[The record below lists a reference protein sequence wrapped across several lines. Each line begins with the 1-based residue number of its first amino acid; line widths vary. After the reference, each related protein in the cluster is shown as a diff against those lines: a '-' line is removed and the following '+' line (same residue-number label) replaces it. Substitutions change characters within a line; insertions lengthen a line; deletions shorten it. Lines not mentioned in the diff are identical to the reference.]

1 MKAIS
6 RFIKRLF
13 LFVLLLV
20 LIAGIIYILPL
31 FETSDMQGIAEDAD
45 WMSLL
50 PDSIPLNELIL
61 PGTHNS
67 ASQYAQ
73 LPFFT
78 RCQGGT
84 VGEQL
89 RAGFRY
95 LDIRL
100 AVDGN
105 SDALKFMHAFAACQ
119 TSAKPDAPILYLD
132 SVLEECYAFLAEHPS
147 ETIVFSV
154 KQEHGSEPISDF
166 QRILYNNYILMRY
179 DRWLLTDRIP
189 SLGEARGKIVLLRR
203 YEDGAGMGS
212 SAGIPF
218 IWADQGAK
226 DGADLSTAENT
237 NGSFSLF
244 VQDRYTYSDAE
255 KWEAFVAGLEI
266 SEKEIRN
273 GNISLN
279 FLSTKGSFP
288 VGHPYDHAD
297 VLNSAFRNRIQKI
310 NGWIVVDF
318 GEPYIARMIY
328 KTNYLLT

>member
-1 MKAIS
+1 M
-6 RFIKRLF
+6 
-13 LFVLLLV
+13 LLLA

-31 FETSDMQGIAEDAD
+31 FETSDMQGIAADAD

-50 PDSIPLNELIL
+50 PDGVPLNELIL

-67 ASQYAQ
+67 ASQYVQ
-73 LPFFT
+73 LPFFM

-100 AVDGN
+100 AADGASN
-105 SDALKFMHAFAACQ
+105 TLKLMHAFAACQ
-119 TSAKPDAPILYLD
+119 TGAKPDAPLLYLD
-132 SVLEECYAFLAEHPS
+132 SVLEECYAFLEEHPY
-147 ETIVFSV
+147 ETIIFSV
-154 KQEHGSEPISDF
+154 KQEHGSEPVSDI
-166 QRILYNNYILMRY
+166 QRILYNNYILLRY

-189 SLGEARGKIVLLRR
+189 TLGEARGKIVLLRR
-203 YEDGAGMGS
+203 YEDEAGMGPS
-212 SAGIPF
+212 SGIPF
-218 IWADQGAK
+218 LWADQGAK
-226 DGADLSTAENT
+226 SGAGLSTAENT

-244 VQDRYTYSDAE
+244 VQDRYTYSDAD
-255 KWEAFVAGLEI
+255 KWEAFTAGVESSEAEI
-266 SEKEIRN
+266 HK
-273 GNISLN
+273 GHVSLN

-288 VGHPYDHAD
+288 VGHPYDHAQ

-328 KTNYLLT
+328 QTNYLFQ